1 MSVATPIFSRS
12 KRYFFNMAKL
22 YHPRTLRRKGLIWS
36 ISLGLIT
43 LLLIIVAVG
52 IFWSA
57 EPDTFDVHSKT
68 LELVG
73 GNEEQL
79 RSGVATT
86 TAIITVAEIMLNKRG
101 GYLTNDVMPPG
112 VYLDNIPS
120 WEFGVV
126 TELRDTARALRNDFS
141 RAQSQS
147 VEDRDLMMADAQF
160 HFDHNSWILPSSEEE
175 YRKGIEALTRYRNRL
190 MNRQSLDARFF
201 VRADNLIFY
210 LTTVE
215 KRLGNF
221 AQRLSRNVQELQ
233 FEDDPDQIDPIRESL
248 MNSGELQDRTPWR
261 EIDNVFFEAR
271 GYVWALLHTLKGIEM
286 DFRDIFRNKNALGQ
300 FHRII
305 HKLEQTQQAVWSPLI
320 LNNSGFG
327 TLTNHSLIMAS
338 YISRANAAIIDLR
351 LLLMEG

>member
-1 MSVATPIFSRS
+1 MV
-12 KRYFFNMAKL
+12 
-22 YHPRTLRRKGLIWS
+22 WS
-36 ISLGLIT
+36 IGLVLIT
-43 LLLIIVAVG
+43 VLLIILAIG
-52 IFWSA
+52 IFWSI
-57 EPDTFDVHSKT
+57 EPDTFDVRSKT

-73 GNEEQL
+73 GDEEQL
-79 RSGVATT
+79 KPGVTTT
-86 TAIITVAEIMLNKRG
+86 TAVIAVAEILLNKRG
-101 GYLTNDVMPPG
+101 GYLTNDVIPPG

-160 HFDHNSWILPSSEEE
+160 NFDHNSWILPSSEEE
-175 YRKGIEALTRYRNRL
+175 YRKGIDALIRYRNRL
-190 MNRQSLDARFF
+190 MDDRFGDGRFF
-201 VRADNLIFY
+201 ARADNLIFY

-221 AQRLSRNVQELQ
+221 AQRLSRNVQGLQ
-233 FEDDPDQIDPIRESL
+233 FEDDPEEINLIRESL
-248 MNSGELQDRTPWR
+248 MNSGELQERTPWR

-271 GYVWALLHTLKGIEM
+271 GYVWALLHTLKGIEA
-286 DFRDIFRNKNALGQ
+286 DFQNIFKGKNALGQ

-305 HKLEQTQQAVWSPLI
+305 HKLEQTQQHVWSPLI

-327 TLTNHSLIMAS
+327 MFTNHSLIMAS

-351 LLLMEG
+351 ILLAEG